1 MTGYE
6 LRLWRKG
13 LGWSSDRAAEELGVC
28 LRSYKAYENADQIKR
43 NIALATVS
51 LTVRSLIPEFDR
63 KRMSGEKCGSCWMS
77 CSGTQRTQVAPWLD
91 EKQLWGFLP

>member
-51 LTVRSLIPEFDR
+51 LTVRSL
-63 KRMSGEKCGSCWMS
+63 
-77 CSGTQRTQVAPWLD
+77 
-91 EKQLWGFLP
+91 

>member
-13 LGWSSDRAAEELGVC
+13 LGWSRDRAAEELGIC
-28 LRSYKAYENADQIKR
+28 LRSYKAYENANLIRR

-51 LTVRSLIPEFDR
+51 LTIRNLIPEFDR
-63 KRMSGEKCGSCWMS
+63 KRMSGQKMR
-77 CSGTQRTQVAPWLD
+77 QLLD
-91 EKQLWGFLP
+91 AMLRDATYST

>member
-13 LGWSSDRAAEELGVC
+13 LGWSSDRAAEELGGC

-63 KRMSGEKCGSCWMS
+63 KRMSGEKMR
-77 CSGTQRTQVAPWLD
+77 QLLD
-91 EKQLWGFLP
+91 VMLRDATHTDGPVG

>member
-13 LGWSSDRAAEELGVC
+13 LGWSRDRAAEELGVC
-28 LRSYKAYENADQIKR
+28 LRSYKAYENAALIKR

-51 LTVRSLIPEFDR
+51 LTLRNLLPEFDR
-63 KRMSGEKCGSCWMS
+63 KRMSGEKMR
-77 CSGTQRTQVAPWLD
+77 QLLD
-91 EKQLWGFLP
+91 VMIRDATHNA

>member
-13 LGWSSDRAAEELGVC
+13 LGWSRDRAAEELGVC
-28 LRSYKAYENADQIKR
+28 LRSYKAYENADLIRR

-51 LTVRSLIPEFDR
+51 LTIRNLIPEFDR
-63 KRMSGEKCGSCWMS
+63 KRMSGQKMR
-77 CSGTQRTQVAPWLD
+77 QLLD
-91 EKQLWGFLP
+91 AMLRDAMHST

>member
-1 MTGYE
+1 M
-6 LRLWRKG
+6 WRIG
-13 LGWSSDRAAEELGVC
+13 LGWSSDRAAEDLGVC

-63 KRMSGEKCGSCWMS
+63 KRMSGEKMRQLLDVMLRDATHTG
-77 CSGTQRTQVAPWLD
+77 GPVA
-91 EKQLWGFLP
+91 

>member
-13 LGWSSDRAAEELGVC
+13 LGWSSDRAAKELGVC

-63 KRMSGEKCGSCWMS
+63 KRMSGEKMRQLLDVMLRDATHTG
-77 CSGTQRTQVAPWLD
+77 GPVA
-91 EKQLWGFLP
+91 

>member
-63 KRMSGEKCGSCWMS
+63 KRMSGEKIRQLLDVMLRDATHTG
-77 CSGTQRTQVAPWLD
+77 GPVA
-91 EKQLWGFLP
+91 

>member
-13 LGWSSDRAAEELGVC
+13 LGWSRDRAAEELGIC
-28 LRSYKAYENADQIKR
+28 LRSYKAYENANLIRR

-51 LTVRSLIPEFDR
+51 LTIRTLIPEFDR
-63 KRMSGEKCGSCWMS
+63 KRMSGQKMR
-77 CSGTQRTQVAPWLD
+77 QLLD
-91 EKQLWGFLP
+91 AMLRDATYST

>member
-1 MTGYE
+1 
-6 LRLWRKG
+6 
-13 LGWSSDRAAEELGVC
+13 GVC

-63 KRMSGEKCGSCWMS
+63 KRMSGEKMRQLLDVMLRDATHTG
-77 CSGTQRTQVAPWLD
+77 GPVA
-91 EKQLWGFLP
+91 